1 MAKFAPQ
8 IEIEMP
14 SGDIIEMTE
23 VEYNNLVTNFKDISQ
38 IFMGAKDKATD
49 FLREEDVAAF
59 TQWTDE
65 AQKNEDKPIG
75 ANTPVSQ
82 EKIKEVIGVTD
93 TSLPP
98 EARSFLNA
106 IAEIEGGTYTNRYGG
121 GEIPD
126 PNQHPMSTVTVDGVP
141 SSASGRYQINTDT
154 WSDITKA
161 NKGITDFS
169 PANQDKAAWW
179 LAQKRYKS
187 NTTNKKNPEG
197 RDLLSD
203 LQAGNTDFIKPAL
216 EKTWAALQVKP
227 FRYEQPSPDA
237 QTPPVGSKNRV
248 EYDIEGK
255 IRSKALT
262 PTLETKIADAVGQVF
277 GPGYKARIYS
287 GGQESNAPNEG
298 TGSIRH
304 NKGMAG
310 DVYVVGPDDNVVQ
323 DTTQLDRLKEFW
335 LTNKYGSVGTY
346 MKGGGMHLD
355 EWTEDKLQPGMG
367 LTWSYG
373 NG

>member
-1 MAKFAPQ
+1 MATFAPQ
-8 IEIEMP
+8 IEIELP
-14 SGDIIEMTE
+14 SGDILEMTE
-23 VEYNNLVTNFKDISQ
+23 EEFNTFRSKKIDLGAIFASAPEDKTNY
-38 IFMGAKDKATD
+38 
-49 FLREEDVAAF
+49 LREEDVQAF
-59 TQWTDE
+59 LDWTAVTQE
-65 AQKNEDKPIG
+65 KENRPIG
-75 ANTPVSQ
+75 ANTTQ
-82 EKIKEVIGVTD
+82 GQARIDKVIGVTD

-126 PNQHPMSTVTVDGVP
+126 PNQHPMSTVTVDDVP
-141 SSASGRYQINTDT
+141 SSASGRYQINMGT
-154 WSDITKA
+154 WSDIIKA
-161 NKGITDFS
+161 NKDITDFS
-169 PANQDKAAWW
+169 PVNQDKAAWW

-187 NTTNKKNPEG
+187 NTTNKENPEG

-203 LQAGNTDFIKPAL
+203 LQAGNTDLIKPAL

-237 QTPPVGSKNRV
+237 QTPPIGSSNV
-248 EYDIEGK
+248 EYDIQGK
-255 IRSKALT
+255 IRSQTLS
-262 PTLETKIADAVGQVF
+262 PTLEASIGNAVGQVF

-287 GGQESNAPNEG
+287 GGQESNAPGEG

-304 NKGMAG
+304 NAGMAG
-310 DVYVVGPDDNVVQ
+310 DVYVVGPDGNVLQ
-323 DTTQLDRLKEFW
+323 DTTQLDKLKNFW
-335 LTNKYGSVGTY
+335 LQNNLGSVGTY
-346 MKGGGMHLD
+346 MKGGGLHLD
-355 EWTEDKLQPGMG
+355 EWTQDKLLPGMG